1 MTTGLIIYGIVSVF
15 FTLFII
21 GLIKG
26 GNPDRDEE
34 DPTGNFED
42 LITNLTPADTPFLH
56 AARAKRFEESN

>member
-34 DPTGNFED
+34 MGAAEGAF
-42 LITNLTPADTPFLH
+42 PAD
-56 AARAKRFEESN
+56 RFEREK